1 MPSDVG
7 VAQPADA
14 HAQTATERPAAAI
27 LCVGNRADATVW
39 IGLCGGK
46 IGNEM
51 VGLDVLSFHRRHDH

>member
-1 MPSDVG
+1 MLGSRSLLMRMRKSP
-7 VAQPADA
+7 
-14 HAQTATERPAAAI
+14 AI

-46 IGNEM
+46 IGNVM